1 MVDAGAGAK
10 PAPAFH
16 MQSLWMIAAS
26 LLFAGMGVCVKLGA
40 AQFSAAELVFWR
52 GFVATLIVGGYVL
65 LRRLPLA
72 TPHLRTHGLRSLAG
86 FVSLVMYFY
95 AISLIPLAAA
105 VTLNYTSP
113 LFLALLLVLWLKEPV
128 RHGFY
133 WALCAGF
140 VGVILLLQPTLD
152 RQQWLGALFG
162 LGSGVI
168 SSIAYLNVRRLGEL
182 GEPEW
187 RTVFY
192 FSLVSALGGLPWM
205 LASTSFHAIDPR
217 GWLLLLG
224 VGGFGALAQLCM
236 TAAYKRGKTL
246 VSASLAYSTVVFSA
260 VFGML
265 LWDETLPWLGWAGAI
280 LIVVS
285 GLLATALSRR
295 ADPGAVSG

>member
-1 MVDAGAGAK
+1 
-10 PAPAFH
+10 
-16 MQSLWMIAAS
+16 MIAAS
-26 LLFAGMGVCVKLGA
+26 LLFACMGVCVKLGS

-52 GFVATLIVGGYVL
+52 GFIATLIVGSYVVS
-65 LRRLPLA
+65 RRLPLA
-72 TPHLRTHGLRSLAG
+72 TPHLRTHLIRGLSG

-113 LFLALLLVLWLKEPV
+113 LFLALLLALWTKEPI

-133 WALCAGF
+133 GVLAAGF
-140 VGVILLLQPTLD
+140 IGVIFLLQPTLNRD
-152 RQQWLGALFG
+152 QWSGAVFG
-162 LGSGVI
+162 LGSGIV
-168 SSIAYLNVRRLGEL
+168 SSVAYLNVRRLGEL

-187 RTVFY
+187 RTVLY
-192 FSLVSALGGLPWM
+192 FSALAALGGLPWL
-205 LASTSFHAIDPR
+205 LASASFHAVDLR

-246 VSASLAYSTVVFSA
+246 VAASLAYSTVVFSSA
-260 VFGML
+260 FGMF
-265 LWDETLPWLGWAGAI
+265 LWDEELPWTGWLGVI
-280 LIVVS
+280 LVVAS

-295 ADPGAVSG
+295 TDTEAVTD

>member
-1 MVDAGAGAK
+1 
-10 PAPAFH
+10 
-16 MQSLWMIAAS
+16 MIAAS
-26 LLFAGMGVCVKLGA
+26 LLFACMGVCVKLGA

-52 GFVATLIVGGYVL
+52 GFIATLILGSYVL
-65 LRRLPLA
+65 VRRLPLA
-72 TPHLRTHGLRSLAG
+72 TPHARTHVVRGFAG

-128 RHGFY
+128 RRGFY
-133 WALCAGF
+133 GTLAAGF
-140 VGVILLLQPTLD
+140 IGVICLLQPTLGGD
-152 RQQWLGALFG
+152 QWLGAVFA
-162 LGSGVI
+162 LGSGII

-192 FSLVSALGGLPWM
+192 FSALSALGGLPWM
-205 LASTSFHAIDPR
+205 LAASPFHASDLR

-246 VSASLAYSTVVFSA
+246 VSASLAYSTVIFSSA
-260 VFGML
+260 FGML
-265 LWDETLPWLGWAGAI
+265 LWDETLPWLGWAGVL

-295 ADPGAVSG
+295 TDTEAVVD

>member
-1 MVDAGAGAK
+1 
-10 PAPAFH
+10 

-26 LLFAGMGVCVKLGA
+26 LLFACMGVCVKLGS

-52 GFVATLIVGGYVL
+52 GFVATLLIGSYILV
-65 LRRLPLA
+65 RRLPLA
-72 TPHLRTHGLRSLAG
+72 TRHARTHVARGLAG

-128 RHGFY
+128 RRGFY
-133 WALCAGF
+133 GVLAAGF
-140 VGVILLLQPTLD
+140 VGVIFLLQPTFERD
-152 RQQWLGALFG
+152 QWLGAVFG
-162 LGSGVI
+162 LGSGIV
-168 SSIAYLNVRRLGEL
+168 SSVAYLNVRRLGEL

-192 FSLVSALGGLPWM
+192 FSAMAALGGLPWL
-205 LASTSFHAIDPR
+205 LASNPFHAIDLR

-224 VGGFGALAQLCM
+224 VGGFGMLAQLCM

-246 VSASLAYSTVVFSA
+246 VSASLAYSTVVFSSI
-260 VFGML
+260 FGMV
-265 LWDETLPWLGWAGAI
+265 LWDEILPWQAWAGVI
-280 LIVVS
+280 LIVAS
-285 GLLATALSRR
+285 GLFATALSGRMGSTTV
-295 ADPGAVSG
+295 AD